1 MKRYYLNCVTIIV
14 LLIGIFLPTLSY
26 AASIKVTRKTARSD
40 VVRTDNIKHTEV
52 KKIETRKTKIYK
64 PKVHSNIESKNY
76 KKSELELNKSFKFNT
91 ENKIYESEEFDTFL
105 DIEVSQEIEN
115 EKGRLERF
123 FRDIKKKESY
133 EGSTDEYWDY
143 WRYYWWRR
151 DYSGYRSPYY
161 YPYDYPYYYT
171 YGYPDRDYEYEE
183 TYEQEREYKTFISVN
198 YQRIDASLWSYGT
211 ELDLIGYKNMG
222 FSMGWYNYE
231 EKLDDGI
238 VSLMQFDASFLY
250 EFMSLVNGEFGI
262 RSINYQDE
270 STVGLKLGLRGNIPV
285 LNRINLWIKPNI
297 TLFRDGTLM
306 GFDGGFSVKINSFF
320 NLFGSYRSL
329 NSSSESLSGPSIG
342 ISTNFTFNSSIFR

>member
-1 MKRYYLNCVTIIV
+1 MKRYILNFVTIII
-14 LLIGIFLPTLSY
+14 LLIGIFFPKLSY
-26 AASIKVTRKTARSD
+26 AASVKDSKKSAGCDIVKTRE
-40 VVRTDNIKHTEV
+40 VKHTEV
-52 KKIETRKTKIYK
+52 KKIETHNPKTYT
-64 PKVHSNIESKNY
+64 PTVHSKIDSENY
-76 KKSELELNKSFKFNT
+76 KKSELEFNKSFKFNT
-91 ENKIYESEEFDTFL
+91 ENKIYERDEIKTFL
-105 DIEVSQEIEN
+105 DIEASQETEG

-133 EGSTDEYWDY
+133 EGPADEYWDY

-171 YGYPDRDYEYEE
+171 YGYRDSHYEYEE
-183 TYEQEREYKTFISVN
+183 TYEQEREYKTFISLN
-198 YQRIDASLWSYGT
+198 YQRIDASLWSYGG

-231 EKLDDGI
+231 EELDDGI
-238 VSLMQFDASFLY
+238 ECMIQFDASFLY
-250 EFMSLVNGEFGI
+250 EFIPIVDGEIGI
-262 RSINYQDE
+262 RSINYEDE
-270 STVGLKLGLRGNIPV
+270 SAVGLKLGLRGKIPV
-285 LNRINLWIKPNI
+285 LNRINLWVKPNI

-320 NLFGSYRSL
+320 NLFGSYRGL
-329 NSSSESLSGPSIG
+329 ISSSQSLSGPSIG